1 MIVSINQPAYL
12 PWLGYFERIARSSL
26 HVVLDHVQFEKNSF
40 TNRNK
45 IRLKSGTAWLTVPL
59 ASKGRFGSLE
69 IQGLEFAERG
79 EWQKKHWS
87 SLQMNYART
96 AYFSSYAEAYA
107 SIYNRTWPCFM
118 PFVQTMLQQH
128 LEDLKITTRIAF
140 SSQMGISGS
149 KSDLILN
156 ICKAVGASIYLSG
169 SQGRNYLKESA
180 FEENGIQ
187 ILYQNYEHPSYPQ
200 AWPGF
205 ESHLCILDLLF
216 NHGPESM
223 DILLANQPGS

>member
-69 IQGLEFAERG
+69 IQNLEFADRG
-79 EWQKKHWS
+79 EWKKKHWA

-96 AYFSSYAEAYA
+96 PYFSHYAEAY
-107 SIYNRTWPCFM
+107 SLIYEKHWPSFM
-118 PFVQTMLQQH
+118 PFVQTMLHQH
-128 LEDLKITTRIAF
+128 LEDLKITTKLVF
-140 SSQMGISGS
+140 SSQMGIAGS
-149 KSDLILN
+149 KSDLVLN
-156 ICKAVGASIYLSG
+156 ICKAVGATTYLSG
-169 SQGRNYLKESA
+169 SQGRNYLNESI

-187 ILYQNYEHPSYPQ
+187 ILYQNYKHPSYPQ

-205 ESHLCILDLLF
+205 EPHLCILDLLF
-216 NHGPESM
+216 NHGPASSE
-223 DILLANQPGS
+223 ILLSNQPNS